1 MMLELVLRRG
11 IKYLGPEPES
21 PRVNAFEVDLPQLV
35 TINLPG
41 FSQENVEARITEAF
55 NTDKY
60 PYKEANAYMRSQARR
75 LGPGTNFT
83 SYLVAV
89 QYYFIKE

>member
-1 MMLELVLRRG
+1 MLELVLRRR
-11 IKYLGPEPES
+11 IKYLGPEGES
-21 PRVNAFEVDLPQLV
+21 PRADAFEVDLPQLV
-35 TINLPG
+35 IIDLPG
-41 FSQENVEARITEAF
+41 FSQENVEERITQEFKA
-55 NTDKY
+55 DKY

-89 QYYFIKE
+89 QYYYLKE